1 MGKDGDRLSVD
12 VLGREVQFTHLDKVL
27 FPATGFTKGHLINYY
42 AHVAQY
48 VLPHLKQR
56 PLTLKMYQKG
66 LRGPAQYIKNAPSF
80 TPKWIKT
87 FAVPRRGRAGDIRY
101 LLINDLPSLMWAC
114 NMNNI
119 ELHVFQARAPK
130 IEQPT
135 MMVFDLDP
143 GEPAG
148 LHECAQVA
156 LMLKETLDSLGLQ
169 SLLKTSGG
177 KGLHVCVPLNTAV
190 TYEQTG
196 PFAESLAH
204 WLERA
209 QPELILSRMA
219 KSERK
224 GKVFIDWSQ
233 NVDFKT
239 TVCVY
244 SLRAKGDNPTVSFP
258 LDWKRIDD
266 VEHRV
271 SPDEA
276 IKMLTDNGDLFEPL
290 LTLKQKLPK
299 RPLTDLLEA
308 NPTARLKKYWAK
320 RDFTRTAEPSGAKAT
335 QKNGKE
341 PVFVIQ
347 KHAASH
353 LHYDFRLEMEG
364 VLRSWAVPKGP
375 PAKRGET
382 RLAMHV
388 EDHPMDYARFE
399 GVIPKGQYGGGT
411 VMVWDIGTYSV
422 KEAHPVAA
430 YHQGKIKMD
439 INGKKLN
446 GEWTLVRDKRTAND
460 AKQRWLLIKTGANAR
475 PISKKADDTSAITGR
490 TMAEIAEEQ
499 TATWHSNR

>member
-12 VLGREVQFTHLDKVL
+12 VLGHEVQFTHLDKVL
-27 FPATGFTKGHLINYY
+27 FPKSGFTKAHLVNYY
-42 AHVAQY
+42 ARIAPY

-56 PLTLKMYQKG
+56 PLTLKMYQQG
-66 LRGPAQYIKNAPSF
+66 LRAPALYVKNAPSF

-87 FAVPRRGRAGDIRY
+87 FSVPRRGRTGDIKY
-101 LLINDLPSLMWAC
+101 LLINDLPSLMWAS

-119 ELHVFQARAPK
+119 ELHIFQAKAPK
-130 IEQPT
+130 IQQPT

-148 LHECAQVA
+148 LRECAQVA

-177 KGLHVCVPLNTAV
+177 KGLHVCMPLNTPV

-196 PFAESLAH
+196 PFAEGLAQ

-209 QPELILSRMA
+209 QPDLVVSRMA

-233 NVDFKT
+233 NADFKT
-239 TVCVY
+239 TVGVY
-244 SLRAKGDNPTVSFP
+244 SLRAKGDSPTVSFP
-258 LDWKRIDD
+258 LDWKRIDE
-266 VEHRV
+266 VEHRI

-276 IKMLTDNGDLFEPL
+276 IKLLTDNGDLFEPL

-299 RPLTDLLEA
+299 RPLADLLEA
-308 NPTARLKKYWAK
+308 KPTARLKEYWAK
-320 RDFTRTAEPSGAKAT
+320 RDFTQTAEPSGAKGSPR
-335 QKNGKE
+335 NGKQLM
-341 PVFVIQ
+341 FVIQ
-347 KHAASH
+347 KHDARR

-399 GVIPKGQYGGGT
+399 GIIPKGQYGGGT

-422 KEAHPVAA
+422 KEAQPVAA
-430 YHQGKIKMD
+430 YHQGKIKMELKGD
-439 INGKKLN
+439 KLK
-446 GEWTLVRDKRTAND
+446 GEWTLVRDKPTEKD
-460 AKQRWLLIKTGANAR
+460 AKQRWLLIKTDADAR

-490 TMAEIAEEQ
+490 SMAQIANEQ

>member
-1 MGKDGDRLSVD
+1 MGKDGERLSVD
-12 VLGREVQFTHLDKVL
+12 VLGREVQLTHLDKVL

-42 AHVAQY
+42 VRIAPY

-56 PLTLKMYQKG
+56 PLTLKMYQQG
-66 LRGPAQYIKNAPSF
+66 LRGSAQYIKNAPSF
-80 TPKWIKT
+80 TPKWIKR
-87 FAVPRRGRAGDIRY
+87 FAVPRRERAGEIDY
-101 LLINDLPSLMWAC
+101 LLINDLPSLMWAG

-119 ELHVFQARAPK
+119 ELHVFQAKAPK
-130 IEQPT
+130 IQQPT

-148 LHECAQVA
+148 LRESAQVA

-169 SLLKTSGG
+169 SLLKSSGG

-190 TYEQTG
+190 SYEQTG
-196 PFAESLAH
+196 AFAESLAQ

-209 QPELILSRMA
+209 QPELVVSRMA

-233 NVDFKT
+233 NADFKT

-244 SLRAKGDNPTVSFP
+244 SLRAKGESPTVSFP
-258 LDWKRIDD
+258 LDWKRIEE

-276 IKMLTDNGDLFEPL
+276 IKLLTDKGDLFAPL

-299 RPLTDLLEA
+299 KPLNELLEGKG
-308 NPTARLKKYWAK
+308 TTKLKTYWAK
-320 RDFTRTAEPSGAKAT
+320 RDFTRTAEPSGGKT
-335 QKNGKE
+335 SKKGGKE
-341 PVFVIQ
+341 LMFVIQ

-375 PAKRGET
+375 PTARGET

-388 EDHPMDYARFE
+388 EDHPMDYAGFE

-411 VMVWDIGTYSV
+411 VMVWDVGTYAV

-430 YHQGKIKMD
+430 YHQGKIKMELK
-439 INGKKLN
+439 GKKLK
-446 GEWTLVRDKRTAND
+446 GEWTLVRDKRTEKE
-460 AKQRWLLIKTGANAR
+460 AKQRWLLIKTGTNVG
-475 PISKKADDTSAITGR
+475 PISKKVDDSSAVTGR
-490 TMAEIAEEQ
+490 SMEEIAQEQ
-499 TATWHSNR
+499 SATWQSNG